1 MWLSCFVFV
10 CFLKKK
16 EKRNLGISCGTFLVL
31 FLLTCFSQIHDSLS
45 PPIVQRPRFYFALSF
60 SCPSVTPTSCSR
72 YCFSYVV
79 LIFFFFCMFQA
90 IRYFFKVYNQKK
102 IVWRN
107 VHKEH
112 GHWVSLSCTLPARTT
127 HTAWTQHS
135 RPQRHL
141 ELVTEDWGEGG
152 ATPPYVH
159 RKRKRTEKIFKNNK
173 LIKTQ
178 THTHN
183 THTTIVSVR
192 ASQRCLVWSR
202 ER

>member
-16 EKRNLGISCGTFLVL
+16 ERNLGISCGTFLVL

-79 LIFFFFCMFQA
+79 LIFFFVCMFQA
-90 IRYFFKVYNQKK
+90 IRYFFKVYNQKKK

-112 GHWVSLSCTLPARTT
+112 GHWVSLSCTLCPRAPRT
-127 HTAWTQHS
+127 
-135 RPQRHL
+135 RHDTTL
-141 ELVTEDWGEGG
+141 SASAPPGASDGRLGG
-152 ATPPYVH
+152 GGCDPTICAQEAKEN
-159 RKRKRTEKIFKNNK
+159 RKDF
-173 LIKTQ
+173 
-178 THTHN
+178 
-183 THTTIVSVR
+183 
-192 ASQRCLVWSR
+192 
-202 ER
+202 

>member
-1 MWLSCFVFV
+1 MWLSCFVLF
-10 CFLKKK
+10 FLKK

-60 SCPSVTPTSCSR
+60 LCPSVTPTSCSR

-79 LIFFFFCMFQA
+79 LIFLFVCLFEA

-102 IVWRN
+102 KNGVEKR
-107 VHKEH
+107 
-112 GHWVSLSCTLPARTT
+112 SQRTRPLSVTLLYSLPARTT

-141 ELVTEDWGEGG
+141 ELVTEDWGEVGWGG
-152 ATPPYVH
+152 CEPTKCAQEAKEN
-159 RKRKRTEKIFKNNK
+159 RKDF
-173 LIKTQ
+173 
-178 THTHN
+178 
-183 THTTIVSVR
+183 
-192 ASQRCLVWSR
+192 
-202 ER
+202 